1 MRFLKIKVLKLRWF
15 RGLCFE
21 NENNKNDNCFVD
33 CGYIIESEDEIYVNE
48 DEIME
53 LNSYSNT
60 AIDFRGLGLVAG
72 VDYESEK
79 YSNYVNIKTEKARK
93 AFEANVVSKSEIKGL
108 CGNGL
113 KLVFKKARFGKI
125 NLRHAICTNL
135 GLNGTDFSG
144 QSFTLLGED
153 FDRLVEELTVR
164 DLTK

>member
-1 MRFLKIKVLKLRWF
+1 MRFFKIRVLKLRWF

-21 NENNKNDNCFVD
+21 IESNKKENCHD
-33 CGYIIESEDEIYVNE
+33 CCGDIIEGEDEIYVNE

-53 LNSYSNT
+53 LNSYSDT

-72 VDYESEK
+72 VDYEREK

-93 AFEANVVSKSEIKGL
+93 AVETNVVSKSETKGL

-113 KLVFKKARFGKI
+113 KLVFKKARFGTI

-135 GLNGTDFSG
+135 GLNGPEFSG

-153 FDRLVEELTVR
+153 FDRLVENLTVR